1 MATDETRE
9 RIIDAGER
17 LFAAGGEDATS
28 LRAITREADVNV
40 AAIHYHFGD
49 RDGLI
54 EAIVDRRLQPLN
66 ARRLELL
73 DALLAAQ
80 ADPTVRDLLVAFARP
95 DLEVI
100 DEMRHTGRAQLARMM
115 GRAYTLPSP
124 KVGAMM
130 QRQFAPIARAFLPRF
145 AAAIPHLGE
154 RELRARIDLVVS
166 VITLQFARAG
176 DPGEPGPMGVEA
188 VDGLDGQLDRLVGFL
203 ASGLEAPAAR
213 VAGNDTTERTTA

>member
-54 EAIVDRRLQPLN
+54 EAILDRRLQPLN
-66 ARRLELL
+66 ERRLELL
-73 DALLAAQ
+73 DALLAEQ
-80 ADPTVRDLLVAFARP
+80 SEPSVRDLLVAFARP

-100 DEMRHTGRAQLARMM
+100 DEMRHTGRAELARVM

-124 KVGAMM
+124 KVGSMM
-130 QRQFAPIARAFLPRF
+130 QRQFAPIARAFMPRF
-145 AAAIPHLGE
+145 ATALPHLDGH
-154 RELRARIDLVVS
+154 ELRARIDLVVAI
-166 VITLQFARAG
+166 ITLQFARAT
-176 DPGEPGPMGVEA
+176 DPGQPGPMGVDG
-188 VDGLDGQLDRLVGFL
+188 VDAHLDRLVAFL
-203 ASGLEAPAAR
+203 APGLEAPAAR
-213 VAGNDTTERTTA
+213 PVEVEPTGRNIP